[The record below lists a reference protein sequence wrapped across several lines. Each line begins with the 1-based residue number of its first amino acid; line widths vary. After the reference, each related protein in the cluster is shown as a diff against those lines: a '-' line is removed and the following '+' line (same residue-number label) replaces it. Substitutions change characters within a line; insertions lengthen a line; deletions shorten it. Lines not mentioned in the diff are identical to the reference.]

1 MKRSSSLLI
10 FPVLLTFVLFSF
22 TACQK
27 DQAGDGQ
34 STGTDAQQSGQSVTS
49 QIAIPS
55 FEKLDKLPFSDMNQ
69 RTIRQSEE
77 GDCENKVDRYTIDNW
92 AVVLDLLSCSEYY
105 RQRTYYQLTEAGDI
119 TMVHFQYVEPFVDP
133 DSGTLFYAL
142 EEKIVDFTGPE
153 PVMRSR
159 VDTLPKAPS
168 ETGLSFEYFSG
179 SQARMIQTKG
189 AIDEL
194 ERGYWQKKY
203 AATLSD

>member
-119 TMVHFQYVEPFVDP
+119 TMVHYQYVEPFVDP
-133 DSGTLFYAL
+133 GFRDAFLRFRGKDRGFHRAGTGY
-142 EEKIVDFTGPE
+142 EKPGGY
-153 PVMRSR
+153 
-159 VDTLPKAPS
+159 PS
-168 ETGLSFEYFSG
+168 
-179 SQARMIQTKG
+179 KG
-189 AIDEL
+189 AF
-194 ERGYWQKKY
+194 
-203 AATLSD
+203 